1 MFQIYSAPSWFQ
13 INRISLQGLVLAS
26 ASPPSSVGWEHP
38 SCSARLI
45 SGFGG
50 NQENSPPRCLAFA
63 SRKVGLCSSFSSVLY
78 SWGSCPGHRGAMQMT
93 LDLNGDGGRH
103 KAQLER
109 ERKGGGERW
118 RGRVGE
124 LSVWRGG
131 GGRLLNANLRKP
143 NVRTD
148 WNTKPETGGPV
159 SETNNCQRLRP
170 VMRFAENN
178 RVRKYPTRST
188 TLWKQ

>member
-1 MFQIYSAPSWFQ
+1 
-13 INRISLQGLVLAS
+13 
-26 ASPPSSVGWEHP
+26 
-38 SCSARLI
+38 
-45 SGFGG
+45 
-50 NQENSPPRCLAFA
+50 
-63 SRKVGLCSSFSSVLY
+63 
-78 SWGSCPGHRGAMQMT
+78 MQMT

-159 SETNNCQRLRP
+159 SES
-170 VMRFAENN
+170 NN
-178 RVRKYPTRST
+178 RPAAQARDAFCREQSRSEISHT
-188 TLWKQ
+188 IYHAMKTVN